1 MVVSLHHYGWP
12 VSGIMAV
19 SAFAEILH
27 RASADDDAVDQH
39 HVNREL
45 VDCIDSEFTFSEA
58 DDGDQLRRD
67 LESWLDDALAV
78 TLRILGA
85 AAG

>member
-1 MVVSLHHYGWP
+1 MWIESSWTVS
-12 VSGIMAV
+12 
-19 SAFAEILH
+19 
-27 RASADDDAVDQH
+27 
-39 HVNREL
+39 
-45 VDCIDSEFTFSEA
+45 DSEFTFSEA
-58 DDGDQLRRD
+58 DAGPQLRRD